1 MVKNLGWI
9 PLLSLLVY
17 IFFFSIGKM
26 LLCNNDKLG
35 ILLKTIFHSKWANV
49 LLYTYISGIGPLA
62 WTLNAELFPPEAKT
76 VASPIT
82 FCFNWLCA
90 FLVTKYEPDLEGL
103 IGASGAYFLFAGIC
117 AAGKLYT

>member
-1 MVKNLGWI
+1 
-9 PLLSLLVY
+9 
-17 IFFFSIGKM
+17 M
-26 LLCNNDKLG
+26 LLCNKDKSGFLFKNYFKSSTQNG
-35 ILLKTIFHSKWANV
+35 QIHYLIH
-49 LLYTYISGIGPLA
+49 ISGIGPLA

-82 FCFNWLCA
+82 FCFNWFCA

-117 AAGKLYT
+117 GAGKGYISYLARF

>member
-1 MVKNLGWI
+1 
-9 PLLSLLVY
+9 
-17 IFFFSIGKM
+17 M
-26 LLCNNDKLG
+26 LLCNKDKLG
-35 ILLKTIFHSKWANV
+35 FFVKKNLLPLLGIGYIIFYT
-49 LLYTYISGIGPLA
+49 LLGIGPLA

-103 IGASGAYFLFAGIC
+103 IGASGAYFLFAGVC
-117 AAGKLYT
+117 GAGKGYISYLARF